1 MSWVA
6 VGIGVVGIGTSVAGG
21 MMGQSGAKKGAQAQ
35 GAWTNSALNSINSAW
50 GATNE
55 TTLPFRQLG
64 EASGRRLMNMPV
76 RGTSMDAYTQPY
88 ADLGD
93 SSAKTL
99 QSLLQ
104 GGDVGNALQNSP
116 MFRWQQEQGTRD
128 IDRSLASR
136 GLYGSGAGLETLARF
151 NSQLQAEEGERLF
164 GRLFGATQLGANTAQ
179 FRAQTA
185 VNQEQSGM
193 DRLLSLT
200 GMGANMA
207 GNQAQLYQNIA
218 MAQAN
223 AKLGT
228 GTQMNQAANNQ
239 YQSLGQMW
247 QGIGGAVQGGMMQ
260 YGNYRMNQPLIE
272 SSINANNAIANR
284 YGMTGSTGGSSNYM
298 DAYNWNL

>member
-21 MMGQSGAKKGAQAQ
+21 IMGQKGASKGAQAQ
-35 GAWTNSALNSINSAW
+35 GAWTNSALNSLNSAW
-50 GATNE
+50 GATDA
-55 TTLPFRQLG
+55 TTRPFSELG
-64 EASGRRLMNMPV
+64 LASGRRLTNMPV
-76 RGTSMDAYTQPY
+76 RGTSTDGYTQTY

-93 SSAKTL
+93 SSARTL

-104 GGDVGNALQNSP
+104 GGDVGAALQNSP
-116 MFRWQQEQGTRD
+116 MFQWQQQQGTRD
-128 IDRSLASR
+128 IDRSLAAR

-151 NSQLQAEEGERLF
+151 NAQLQAEEGERMF
-164 GRLFGATQLGANTAQ
+164 SRLFGATQLGANTAQ

-185 VNQEQSGM
+185 ANQEQAGM

-207 GNQAQLYQNIA
+207 GNQAQHYQNIA
-218 MAQAN
+218 LAQGN

-228 GTQMNQAANNQ
+228 ATQMNQAVNNQ
-239 YQSLGQMW
+239 YQSLAQMG
-247 QGIGGAVQGGMMQ
+247 QGIGGAVQGGIMQ

-272 SSINANNAIANR
+272 SSINANNALAQR
-284 YGMTGSTGGSSNYM
+284 YGMTSSAAPDGG
-298 DAYNWNL
+298 WL